1 MAKQYVHKKE
11 ERKMKKSPER
21 RVILIAQR
29 KARCKERREVGKS
42 SGLILPFCSLLT
54 SVIFFMGL
62 ELALIV
68 KLPSKKPA
76 QAAFPSVD

>member
-1 MAKQYVHKKE
+1 MHEKE

-29 KARCKERREVGKS
+29 EARCSDRRELGES

-54 SVIFFMGL
+54 SVIFFLGL

-68 KLPSKKPA
+68 KLPSNKAA
-76 QAAFPSVD
+76 QRGFPSVD